1 MAARPYFL
9 LSAGTTN
16 FTALNNCNLLGG
28 YVINTNAS
36 VRYLKFYSA
45 RDAKGTPPVVGTD
58 VPFLTI
64 LLTAS
69 VGTSVSTALP
79 SHMTSMQ
86 SSGPLWMATTTGVAF
101 SDTAA
106 VGAGDLYIHLAFEG
120 P

>member
-9 LSAGTTN
+9 LSAATTN
-16 FTALNNCNLLGG
+16 FTALGNCNLSSG
-28 YVINTNAS
+28 YVINTNAAI
-36 VRYLKFYSA
+36 RYLKFYNA
-45 RDAKGTPPVVGTD
+45 PPSGAVPLVGTT

-69 VGTSVSTALP
+69 VATNIKAMPDWCAL
-79 SHMTSMQ
+79 Q
-86 SSGPLWMATTTGVAF
+86 SSGPLWFATTTGVAF

-106 VGAGDLYIHLAFEG
+106 VGAGDLYIHLALEG